1 MDAKEAYKP
10 AQAETESG
18 LFSAAFC
25 RLSWPAVGQSI
36 RPEKMADEERQKV
49 SAVAIGHVMH
59 GIVHR
64 ILANSTK
71 I

>member
-10 AQAETESG
+10 AQAETATG

-25 RLSWPAVGQSI
+25 RLSWPAVGQGV

-49 SAVAIGHVMH
+49 SAIAIGNVMH
-59 GIVHR
+59 GIVHG
-64 ILANSTK
+64 ILAKCTK